1 MFGMGIAELIVFAL
15 IALVLFVIPAVAISY
30 LVWEAMKRRK

>member
-15 IALVLFVIPAVAISY
+15 IALVIFVVPAVAILY
-30 LVWEAMKRRK
+30 LVWQAMKRRK